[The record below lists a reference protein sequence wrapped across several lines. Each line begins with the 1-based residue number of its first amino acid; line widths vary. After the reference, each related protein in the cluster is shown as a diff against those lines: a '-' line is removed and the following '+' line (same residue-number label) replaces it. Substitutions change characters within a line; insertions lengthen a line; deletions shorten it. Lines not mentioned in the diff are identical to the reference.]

1 MIQPYTP
8 RLLRRAAALASLV
21 CALVLLEG
29 CLVDSRHPIAPPDA
43 AAADPDLL
51 GTWGGGSEN
60 GAVFFHVFQ
69 PAGSVAG
76 TVEIVAV
83 AFEKDG
89 SGTVDRYCGHL
100 SLVGKARYI
109 NLVGPLADC
118 KAASGEPFFF
128 VLYEKRPDGELDVRL
143 MREDA
148 VVKAIGAG
156 KLAGKK
162 DAEGAPT
169 SHITAEPEQI
179 RAFLLAADT
188 AALWDEL
195 IALRRVEPARL
206 ETPEP

>member
-1 MIQPYTP
+1 MISAKP
-8 RLLRRAAALASLV
+8 LRSLRFAAALAGLAL
-21 CALVLLEG
+21 ALVALGG
-29 CLVDSRHPIAPPDA
+29 CLVDSRYPIAPPDP

-69 PAGSVAG
+69 PAGSVPG

-89 SGTVDRYCGHL
+89 SGSVDRYCGHL
-100 SLVGKARYI
+100 SRVGKARYI

-118 KAASGEPFFF
+118 KTASDEPFFF
-128 VLYEKRPDGELDVRL
+128 VLYDERPDGGLDVRL

-195 IALRRVEPARL
+195 IALRRVEP
-206 ETPEP
+206 PSP